1 VPHPELGTTLTML
14 GPFVRASATP
24 LCQRRLAPKIG
35 EHNAEVYTQEL
46 GLQPADLARLREAGV
61 V

>member
-1 VPHPELGTTLTML
+1 ML

-24 LCQRRLAPKIG
+24 LRQRRLPPTLG

-46 GLQPADLARLREAGV
+46 GLQPGDLARLREAGV